1 MTLEQVTDLRIYS
14 GKKNDL
20 SPLPD
25 CPNVIWLFLQGTSP
39 AEPPVSLPLR
49 AGGLRRPPKPLCLK
63 AL

>member
-25 CPNVIWLFLQGTSP
+25 CPNVTKLFLQGPAP
-39 AEPPVSLPLR
+39 AEPPVSLPHR
-49 AGGLRRPPKPLCLK
+49 AG
-63 AL
+63 